1 MKIPLDLSE
10 MMSNGK
16 YEREIPLGLS
26 EMMPNGKYE
35 LKIPLDLSK
44 EMPNG
49 KYELKIP
56 LDLSEMMSNGKK
68 PGKLYFCFPGHFLLV
83 GLGFISQPFS
93 FYIDKIT
100 SLNT

>member
-26 EMMPNGKYE
+26 EM
-35 LKIPLDLSK
+35 
-44 EMPNG
+44 MPNG

>member
-1 MKIPLDLSE
+1 ML
-10 MMSNGK
+10 
-16 YEREIPLGLS
+16 Y
-26 EMMPNGKYE
+26 GKYE
-35 LKIPLDLSK
+35 LKIPLDMLK
-44 EMPNG
+44 VMLNG

>member
-1 MKIPLDLSE
+1 MK
-10 MMSNGK
+10 
-16 YEREIPLGLS
+16 IPLGLS
-26 EMMPNGKYE
+26 KEMTNGKYE
-35 LKIPLDLSK
+35 QKVPLGLLK
-44 EMPNG
+44 EMSNG